1 MEETGEWTIVQ
12 GKLDY
17 FLTNQTIQVPSIDTK
32 ANEMSMKL
40 EWRIISYKWEH
51 AIFLFFPQIRILICM
66 YAELGHMYGLQR
78 IPKAIFFPTEESR
91 LHHHGIESKHAL

>member
-40 EWRIISYKWEH
+40 EWRIISYK
-51 AIFLFFPQIRILICM
+51 
-66 YAELGHMYGLQR
+66 
-78 IPKAIFFPTEESR
+78 
-91 LHHHGIESKHAL
+91 